1 MLDLIVNSL
10 GTCLEPINLLA
21 MAAAVTVGVVVGCL
35 PGFGAAEGLVLV
47 LPLTYSMEPS
57 TAFVALAGIYLGAE
71 YGGSISAILINTPGT
86 PAAIVTSF
94 DGYPMA
100 KSGKARR
107 ALLLSNC
114 ASFTGGMFGAV
125 AMLLFMPLLG
135 TLVLRF
141 GSGEIFLLAGM
152 GLFLVGSI
160 SRGNMLKGVVSA
172 ALGLFFTFFG
182 AETITGFSRFDF
194 DIPIL
199 IGGLP
204 IIGGMLAMF
213 AVPQMMELA
222 LSAGKGAEK
231 IEYGKMG
238 IRENFSLFRKVLA
251 EVYGRFKI
259 TMIRSGLF
267 GLLIGIIPGV
277 GASVASMAAYSSARK
292 YSAQP
297 EEFGRGS
304 AEGIVAPEAAN
315 NALVGGSLIPVIALG
330 IPGSPAAA
338 IFMASIFL
346 HGMTPGPNFLTKQG
360 ELVYILITALFLCSV
375 IQLILGALTIG
386 ALANILR
393 IPASR
398 LFPVVIAICTVGAYV
413 ARSIEFDVLFF
424 VGLGVFAFFMARF
437 GLDMGAL
444 VLGAFLGNTMEVSLN
459 ELLSIAPARGGV
471 PAYFFGRPIAACM
484 LAGIG
489 LYCVYLILRAWR
501 SPRECGGSVGWSSGP
516 AGWMGRRGAD
526 CFLSLVL
533 MSLAAFFL
541 YMARD
546 YPLSSRLFPSAVLMV
561 ILACMGVLFLKTVLR
576 GDSYAGCNASP
587 FAGLAWGR
595 VCVLCALIP
604 AYGFFVT
611 ELGFYATS
619 FVFILFSCEL
629 LDRWNSS
636 GAKASSLAGK
646 IAYAFISVSVMYL
659 VFECGLSVGMPSPL
673 LI

>member
-10 GTCLEPINLLA
+10 VTCLEPINLLA
-21 MAAAVTVGVVVGCL
+21 MLVSVTVGIVVGCL

-57 TAFVALAGIYLGAE
+57 TAFIALAGIYLGAE

-100 KSGKARR
+100 KQGKARQ
-107 ALLLSNC
+107 ALLFSNC
-114 ASFTGGMFGAV
+114 ASFTGGIFGAF

-135 TLVLRF
+135 SLVLRF

-160 SRGNMLKGVVSA
+160 SRGNLLKGVTSA

-222 LSAGKGAEK
+222 LASGSKSEK
-231 IEYGKMG
+231 MDYGSMSV
-238 IRENFSLFRKVLA
+238 RENFKLFREVLA
-251 EVYGRFKI
+251 EVYRRFKL
-259 TMIRSGLF
+259 TMFRSSLF

-292 YSAQP
+292 YSEHP
-297 EEFGRGS
+297 EEFGNG
-304 AEGIVAPEAAN
+304 AKEGIVAPESAN
-315 NALVGGSLIPVIALG
+315 NALVGGSLIPVISLG

-338 IFMASIFL
+338 IFMAAIFL
-346 HGMTPGPNFLTKQG
+346 HGMTPGPNFLAKQG
-360 ELVYILITALFLCSV
+360 DLVYILIMALFLASLV
-375 IQLILGALTIG
+375 QLLLGALTIG
-386 ALANILR
+386 SLAGILR

-398 LFPVVIAICTVGAYV
+398 LFPLVIAICTVGAYV

-424 VGLGVFAFFMARF
+424 VGLGILAFFMARF

-459 ELLSIAPARGGV
+459 ELLSIAPAKGGV
-471 PAYFFGRPIAACM
+471 IPYFFGRPIAAGM
-484 LAGIG
+484 LICIG
-489 LYCVYLILRAWR
+489 LYCLYLVIRALRA
-501 SPRECGGSVGWSSGP
+501 PRECGGPSAAP
-516 AGWMGRRGAD
+516 ADWLGRRGAD
-526 CFLSLVL
+526 FCLSLALIVL
-533 MSLAAFFL
+533 ALFFL

-546 YPLSSRLFPSAVLMV
+546 YPVSSRLFPSIVLLV
-561 ILACMGVLFLKTVLR
+561 ILVCMGVLFLKSTLR
-576 GDSYAGCNASP
+576 GSSYAGCNESP
-587 FAGLAWGR
+587 FAGLDWGR
-595 VCVLCALIP
+595 VGILCVLIL
-604 AYGFFVT
+604 AYGISVT
-611 ELGFYATS
+611 ELGFYVTS
-619 FVFILFSCEL
+619 FVFILLSCEM
-629 LDRWNSS
+629 LDRWN
-636 GAKASSLAGK
+636 GGDGRGLASLPGK
-646 IAYAFISVSVMYL
+646 ILYAFLSVLAMYL

-673 LI
+673 LF